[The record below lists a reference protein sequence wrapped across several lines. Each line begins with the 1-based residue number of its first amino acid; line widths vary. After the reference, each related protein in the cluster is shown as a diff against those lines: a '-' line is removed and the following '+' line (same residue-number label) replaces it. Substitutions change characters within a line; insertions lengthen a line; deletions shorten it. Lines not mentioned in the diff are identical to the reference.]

1 MNTMQELE
9 LLQQQG
15 WRFCAI
21 APVDGKPT
29 KGPRTP
35 NWQRTPLTLNQIPLD
50 NNIGVILGAT
60 SGGILAIDFDGAW
73 AWDYWH
79 KTITPQYGVDLDAI
93 TNTVGWSSG
102 RNGRAQFAFRVPA
115 SEWSSLPARFNIT
128 GPEDDTGKRQG
139 LEFRWSTEASI
150 VQSVLPPSV
159 HPDTLKPYFWINEPS
174 TTAVAVAPEGLLQWG
189 RDGKPEPLRRM
200 GTSQPPTIATLDQS
214 EVDNIDVLL
223 QKLKSKYFTLEYS
236 TWRNVAWAVYRSV
249 GAHAGLVLMQQYYP
263 EQHAGE
269 YNNLMRGWDPQKSP
283 GIGTLRYMVRDLLAA
298 EALQLQAQIDQAL
311 LDAVKKLRER
321 SKQYEQ
327 Q

>member
-1 MNTMQELE
+1 MQELE

-35 NWQRTPLTLNQIPLD
+35 NWQRTPLTLDQIPAED
-50 NNIGVILGAT
+50 NIGVILGAT

-102 RNGRAQFAFRVPA
+102 REGRAQFAFRVPE
-115 SEWSSLPARFNIT
+115 SEWSSLPPRFNIS

-139 LEFRWSTEASI
+139 LEFRWSTQDSI

-159 HPDTLKPYFWINEPS
+159 HPDTGKPYFWMNEPS
-174 TTAVAVAPEGLLQWG
+174 TTPVAVAPEGLLAWG
-189 RDGKPEPLRRM
+189 RDGKPEPLRR
-200 GTSQPPTIATLDQS
+200 TSTYQPPTLDTLDQHTL
-214 EVDNIDVLL
+214 DDVEDLL
-223 QKLKSKYFTLEYS
+223 KKLKTKYFTLEYS
-236 TWRNVAWAVYRSV
+236 TWRNVAWSVYRCI
-249 GAHAGLVLMQQYYP
+249 GPAAGLVLMQQYYP

-269 YNNLMRGWDPQKSP
+269 YNNLMRGWNAQKSP
-283 GIGTLRYMVRDLLAA
+283 GIGTLRYMVRDLLAL
-298 EALQLQAQIDQAL
+298 EARQLQAQIDQAL
-311 LDAVKKLRER
+311 LDAVTRLQRK